1 MRKNPEKNNLS
12 PELCLKA
19 QNPSRITSQV
29 SGDFFSASL
38 ECCTGS
44 IPVSR
49 SFPSSKLTKQS
60 GFLLTLQGSLPEQ
73 GIFLSESKGSDFP
86 CGQLHPKDCSRSL
99 KSIHSLYEQRSLCSL
114 KAENTTRHSVSLRT
128 KIGWLMLLAV
138 GMIQMFSSTATAAPT
153 VGSASFYSS
162 ECCRFNKS
170 PSCPMADGT
179 SLYTAEAQG
188 VIYAAI
194 WNVPFGTSLKV
205 TNLSNNKSVVV
216 VVKDRG
222 PAKRL
227 NRSID
232 LSKAAFAQIA
242 DLKSGLI
249 KVKIEEVSNV

>member
-1 MRKNPEKNNLS
+1 
-12 PELCLKA
+12 
-19 QNPSRITSQV
+19 
-29 SGDFFSASL
+29 
-38 ECCTGS
+38 
-44 IPVSR
+44 
-49 SFPSSKLTKQS
+49 
-60 GFLLTLQGSLPEQ
+60 
-73 GIFLSESKGSDFP
+73 
-86 CGQLHPKDCSRSL
+86 
-99 KSIHSLYEQRSLCSL
+99 
-114 KAENTTRHSVSLRT
+114 
-128 KIGWLMLLAV
+128 
-138 GMIQMFSSTATAAPT
+138 
-153 VGSASFYSS
+153 
-162 ECCRFNKS
+162 
-170 PSCPMADGT
+170 MADGT